1 MDPPSAGSARAAYK
15 AWSEFDPPGHI
26 RELSKSGGIVD
37 VDCNISPTRY
47 IRAMN
52 QMEKTS
58 HYYLKEGKHEQA
70 YVLLNKL
77 VTIFV
82 EKLPSHPA
90 YKTLDSKLRAEGNKI
105 VKRAFPIA
113 EDLKNKLTQK
123 YVNLKETSMKEL
135 VQLLECTDNSPPI
148 QTDTHVS
155 QDTEPTLQVDTT
167 SEQVRQAIQS
177 VWIVLSYS

>member
-1 MDPPSAGSARAAYK
+1 MDPLNAGFARAAYK

-26 RELSKSGGIVD
+26 RELSRSGGNVD
-37 VDCNISPTRY
+37 IDSSISPTRY

-90 YKTLDSKLRAEGNKI
+90 YKTLDSKSRAEGNRI

-113 EDLKNKLTQK
+113 EDLKHKLTQK
-123 YVNLKETSMKEL
+123 YVSMKETSMKEL
-135 VQLLECTDNSPPI
+135 VQQLECTDKSSPI
-148 QTDTHVS
+148 QTDTPVS
-155 QDTEPTLQVDTT
+155 QDTEPALQVDTT
-167 SEQVRQAIQS
+167 SKQARQVIQS
-177 VWIVLSYS
+177 VWIVV